1 MMRGNVILVLL
12 SMLVCRDVTAQQD
25 EQPSMEFLEF
35 LGEWENDRGEW
46 VDPVADVEEEEGT
59 LGLSK
64 EEEQDYEN

>member
-1 MMRGNVILVLL
+1 MVLL

-46 VDPVADVEEEEGT
+46 VDPLDDIDEEESSTPGS
-59 LGLSK
+59 LS
-64 EEEQDYEN
+64 EEEQDYEK